1 MRISASSAF
10 AAWRKKHRYVKM
22 FPMLRQSKLKTAA
35 VLISAAIIIF
45 IALFLT
51 VLTVMN
57 KKPNAAFYGISE
69 RNRDAIIKILQKTH
83 VRKNGRS
90 EPFNIIIL
98 DDTQTL
104 ENELKKSKKPDIL
117 FIYNGLNADYALAL
131 VKNRKLRLP
140 ASALDGMT
148 SSIRSIM
155 QIEGNSIG
163 AVPLLIDHYEVDVHT
178 KMFKSSGVQNIE
190 TWNDIGRFC
199 KTLESSLTSPAFFAG
214 GNDREIINIV
224 GALTESLSGKVA
236 WDSACKKIVDF
247 NSNGKNSSAELRGLL
262 EKMCG
267 DGGEFY
273 KPVSLLQDWLANGIL
288 RRNVYQTQLS
298 DIKFFMS
305 GDLSALALLTLSEH
319 RKLEH
324 AAISQF
330 TSVYYPSDFAG
341 NERHFTAPIIMGIPL
356 SKNKTAHNSLIQM
369 AGNFQSELSMTSGL
383 APVQANA
390 AVPDVQ
396 ADDVRYWVAA
406 SSSPLPS
413 LSDAAFKSE
422 DERAAFA
429 KELRNILQDS

>member
-117 FIYNGLNADYALAL
+117 FIYNGLNADYALSL
-131 VKNRKLRLP
+131 VKKRKLRLP

-236 WDSACKKIVDF
+236 WDSACKKIIDF
-247 NSNGKNSSAELRGLL
+247 NSNGKNSSAELR
-262 EKMCG
+262 E
-267 DGGEFY
+267 
-273 KPVSLLQDWLANGIL
+273 LQDWLANGIL

-319 RKLEH
+319 RMLEH
-324 AAISQF
+324 DIVSQF
-330 TSVYYPSDFAG
+330 TSVYYPSAFAG

>member
-1 MRISASSAF
+1 
-10 AAWRKKHRYVKM
+10 M

-117 FIYNGLNADYALAL
+117 FIYNGLNADYALSL
-131 VKNRKLRLP
+131 VKKRKLRLP

-155 QIEGNSIG
+155 QIEGNSSIG

-178 KMFKSSGVQNIE
+178 KMFKSSGVQSIE

-236 WDSACKKIVDF
+236 WDSACKKIIDF
-247 NSNGKNSSAELRGLL
+247 NSNGKNSSAELRELL

-341 NERHFTAPIIMGIPL
+341 NERHFTAPVIMGIPL

-369 AGNFQSELSMTSGL
+369 AGKFQNELSINTGL